1 MNNNDTL
8 LLEIYNEAID
18 NNIKLRKQL
27 DNIEE
32 YINII
37 LSEFEGKEGF
47 EDLVLLLKLIKKGC
61 KHS

>member
-1 MNNNDTL
+1 MNKNDKL
-8 LLEIYNEAID
+8 LIEIYNEAID

-37 LSEFEGKEGF
+37 LSEFEGKEGL

-61 KHS
+61 KYT